1 MTLAILIALL
11 VLGVP
16 LAVVMGMG
24 GLYYMFDLGN
34 PNFLRIL
41 PQMMISGIYKFPL
54 MAIPFFVMAGIIMSR
69 ARITDGIVAFA
80 QLIVGSVRGGLA

>member
-24 GLYYMFDLGN
+24 GLYYMFD
-34 PNFLRIL
+34 
-41 PQMMISGIYKFPL
+41 
-54 MAIPFFVMAGIIMSR
+54 
-69 ARITDGIVAFA
+69 
-80 QLIVGSVRGGLA
+80 